1 MRGTPGNRV
10 GYQRWLIVCGAAA
23 TALAIATG
31 CGNVA
36 GAPPAGAAATTPAAV
51 PSSLDPTAADTKKVC
66 AAIFQNITGGYS
78 GIASDLGSMVGHLSE
93 SNKPAADASLDSA
106 RHKLTTLAAQVRA
119 AAAPALDPGVRTAAN
134 QVASQWEAI
143 AADPSTLPSV
153 KTNDQ
158 LSPVIAKITGSA
170 DPLTAACA

>member
-10 GYQRWLIVCGAAA
+10 GYQRWLIVCGVAAA
-23 TALAIATG
+23 ALAIGTG

-36 GAPPAGAAATTPAAV
+36 GAPPAGAAATTPAAA
-51 PSSLDPTAADTKKVC
+51 PSSLDPTAADTKRVC

-93 SNKPAADASLDSA
+93 NNKSAADASLDSA
-106 RHKLTTLAAQVRA
+106 RHKLTSLAAQVRT
-119 AAAPALDPGVRTAAN
+119 AAAPALDPGVRNAAN
-134 QVASQWEAI
+134 QTASAWEAI
-143 AADPSTLPSV
+143 AADPSLLPSV

-158 LSPVIAKITGSA
+158 LSPTIAKITGSA
-170 DPLTAACA
+170 QPLTTACA